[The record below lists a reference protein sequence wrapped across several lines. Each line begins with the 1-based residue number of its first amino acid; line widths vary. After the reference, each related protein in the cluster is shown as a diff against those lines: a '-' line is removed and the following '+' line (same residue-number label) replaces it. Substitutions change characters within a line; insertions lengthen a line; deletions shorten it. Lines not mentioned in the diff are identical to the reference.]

1 MQLKYERERPT
12 IEIPDGFFMVQDTR
26 EQLPIFKP
34 AEWIVNKGLK
44 TGDYSVVGMEELV
57 TIERKSIHDLF
68 GTLGKG
74 RRRFENELKRMKKT
88 MKWFGMMIEGCED
101 KVMRKQEYSTMVVNQ
116 IYHAV
121 SSFEIQGLHI
131 YYAKTKDDARDWI
144 VSRLTRFYVH
154 ARRGDM
160 E

>member
-1 MQLKYERERPT
+1 
-12 IEIPDGFFMVQDTR
+12 
-26 EQLPIFKP
+26 
-34 AEWIVNKGLK
+34 
-44 TGDYSVVGMEELV
+44 
-57 TIERKSIHDLF
+57 
-68 GTLGKG
+68 
-74 RRRFENELKRMKKT
+74 
-88 MKWFGMMIEGCED
+88 MMIEGCED

-121 SSFEIQGLHI
+121 SSFEVQGLHI